1 MGPSDVVE
9 EQIRYLLYYTL
20 PSITSPSQPVS
31 GSVYRAGD
39 VVIGGLFPIH
49 LFVIVFS
56 LEGNVYSITSYRSV
70 SSFLP
75 SVSFNQRAYRWLQ
88 TMIFAVEEINRDP
101 ALLPNLTLGF
111 LASDTCRSDGTTL
124 GAALAMV
131 TGKEASVV
139 GTECGTTPEVPV
151 IIGDAHSSASM
162 VVAQTLGPFDLPMVS
177 FLASCACLSDDWR
190 YPSFFRTVPSDA
202 YQARGMARLL
212 RLLRWVWVGL
222 VSEDDDYGRFGVQL
236 LLQELQGSGV
246 CVAYSELPSKRKIRH
261 IADTIRGSTAR
272 VVVAFA
278 LMEEVVR
285 QNITDKQWIAS
296 EAWITYSIIAA
307 PKNLPSLAGT
317 IGFAL
322 KKANILGLGPF
333 LTRLHP
339 NGDYQ
344 KSDPFLRELWE
355 EMFGCSLGVDPSVT
369 QSSRRQCTGSEVIRE
384 GESQYADVSQL
395 RASYNVYKAVYA
407 IAYAI
412 QDMMACRP
420 GDGVFNG
427 GQCPDIRKLQPSQ
440 IVHYLRGVNFS
451 TPVGE
456 SFHFDMNGDPPAS
469 YDIINWHVTP
479 EGTAEFVQ
487 VGHFLSSEGSDDQF
501 HMDMDKVVW
510 GGGSGEEVL
519 VSVCSADCPPGT
531 RHAVQKGKPV
541 CCFDCLSCAE
551 GEISNTTGRSV
562 ECIRCPERFW
572 SNPDRTACIPQLVD
586 FLSYSDTMGVILSVI
601 SVSGATLTAGA
612 LATFLYHRHTALVK
626 ANNSELSFL
635 LLLSLKLCFLCAL
648 VFIGKPKPWT
658 CMLRHTLFGISFVF
672 CISCLLSRTVVV
684 LVAFRA
690 TLPGENLMRYFSPTQ
705 QRMGIS
711 LCTLIQVLI
720 CVLWLALAPPR
731 PAERGDREGRG
742 PRVVLECEVGSVVG
756 FSLVLGYI
764 GLLASLCLLLAF
776 LARKLPDNFNEAK
789 FITFSM
795 LIFCAVWISFI
806 PAYVS
811 TPGKYTVAVEIFAIL
826 ASSFGLLFCLFAPK
840 CYIILLRPERNTKKH
855 MIVCPSS
862 YTKMKTE
869 TFHCFLTHCGIL
881 STPHHSLFIPKKT
894 VIAAKGASTKY

>member
-1 MGPSDVVE
+1 MVAFTSSSAMVMSLWGWLW
-9 EQIRYLLYYTL
+9 LLYCL
-20 PSITSPSQPVS
+20 HVPGSVWGLDGGGEGACRLIAKPVS
-31 GSVYRAGD
+31 GSVYQAGD

-49 LFVIVFS
+49 VEAPLPEQEFRSIK
-56 LEGNVYSITSYRSV
+56 GNSTCTI
-70 SSFLP
+70 FK
-75 SVSFNQRAYRWLQ
+75 QRAYRWLQ

-111 LASDTCRSDGTTL
+111 LASDTCRSEGTTL

-131 TGKEASVV
+131 TGKETSVV
-139 GTECGTTPEVPV
+139 ETDCGTTPEVPV
-151 IIGDAHSSASM
+151 IIGDARSTASI

-177 FLASCACLSDDWR
+177 YLATCTCLSDNWK

-202 YQARGMARLL
+202 FQARGMAKLL
-212 RLLRWVWVGL
+212 RLQRWVWVGL
-222 VSEDDDYGRFGVQL
+222 VSEDDDYGKFGVQL

-246 CVAYSELPSKRKIRH
+246 PSKRKIRH
-261 IADTIRGSTAR
+261 IVDTIRGSTAR
-272 VVVAFA
+272 VVVAFVGFTGHSGA

-296 EAWITYSIIAA
+296 EAWVTYSTIAS
-307 PKNLPSLAGT
+307 PKNMPSLAGT

-322 KKANILGLGPF
+322 KKADIPGLGPF

-339 NGDYQ
+339 DGDYQ

-355 EMFGCSLGVDPSVT
+355 EMFGCSLGVDLSVT
-369 QSSRRQCTGSEVIRE
+369 LSSRQCTGSEVIRE
-384 GESQYADVSQL
+384 GESQYADVFQL

-456 SFHFDMNGDPPAS
+456 SFHFDINGDPPAS

-501 HMDMDKVVW
+501 HIDMDKVVW
-510 GGGSGEEVL
+510 GGGSGNEVP

-531 RHAVQKGKPV
+531 RHAVQKGRPV

-551 GEISNTTGRSV
+551 GEISNTTGSV

-648 VFIGKPKPWT
+648 VFIGQPKPWT

-811 TPGKYTVAVEIFAIL
+811 SPGKYTVAVEIFAIL

-855 MIVCPSS
+855 MMS
-862 YTKMKTE
+862 K
-869 TFHCFLTHCGIL
+869 
-881 STPHHSLFIPKKT
+881 
-894 VIAAKGASTKY
+894 

>member
-1 MGPSDVVE
+1 
-9 EQIRYLLYYTL
+9 
-20 PSITSPSQPVS
+20 
-31 GSVYRAGD
+31 
-39 VVIGGLFPIH
+39 
-49 LFVIVFS
+49 
-56 LEGNVYSITSYRSV
+56 
-70 SSFLP
+70 
-75 SVSFNQRAYRWLQ
+75 
-88 TMIFAVEEINRDP
+88 
-101 ALLPNLTLGF
+101 
-111 LASDTCRSDGTTL
+111 
-124 GAALAMV
+124 
-131 TGKEASVV
+131 
-139 GTECGTTPEVPV
+139 
-151 IIGDAHSSASM
+151 
-162 VVAQTLGPFDLPMVS
+162 
-177 FLASCACLSDDWR
+177 
-190 YPSFFRTVPSDA
+190 
-202 YQARGMARLL
+202 
-212 RLLRWVWVGL
+212 
-222 VSEDDDYGRFGVQL
+222 
-236 LLQELQGSGV
+236 
-246 CVAYSELPSKRKIRH
+246 
-261 IADTIRGSTAR
+261 
-272 VVVAFA
+272 
-278 LMEEVVR
+278 MEEVVR

-296 EAWITYSIIAA
+296 EAWVTYSALA
-307 PKNLPSLAGT
+307 TPKNLPSLAGT

-322 KKANILGLGPF
+322 KKANIPGLGPF

-355 EMFGCSLGVDPSVT
+355 EMFGCSLGVDLSMT
-369 QSSRRQCTGSEVIRE
+369 QSSRRQCTGSEVIGE

-412 QDMMACRP
+412 QDMVACRP
-420 GDGVFNG
+420 GDRVFNG

-510 GGGSGEEVL
+510 GGGSGEEVP

-531 RHAVQKGKPV
+531 RHAVQKGRPV

-551 GEISNTTGRSV
+551 GEISNTTGSD

-648 VFIGKPKPWT
+648 VFIGRPKLWT

-731 PAERGDREGRG
+731 PAERRDREGRG

-789 FITFSM
+789 LITFSM
-795 LIFCAVWISFI
+795 LIFCAVWVAFI

-811 TPGKYTVAVEIFAIL
+811 SPGKYTVAVEIFAIL

-840 CYIILLRPERNTKKH
+840 CFIILLRPERNTKKH
-855 MIVCPSS
+855 MMS
-862 YTKMKTE
+862 K
-869 TFHCFLTHCGIL
+869 
-881 STPHHSLFIPKKT
+881 
-894 VIAAKGASTKY
+894 

>member
-1 MGPSDVVE
+1 MALFVN
-9 EQIRYLLYYTL
+9 IRSWFGLSPPGDGTL
-20 PSITSPSQPVS
+20 TSPRPCLSP
-31 GSVYRAGD
+31 GDGPLGVYRAGD

-49 LFVIVFS
+49 VEAPLPEQEFRSIKGNS
-56 LEGNVYSITSYRSV
+56 TCTMYAACNVYSVTSYLSV

-75 SVSFNQRAYRWLQ
+75 SVSFYQRAYRWLQ

-111 LASDTCRSDGTTL
+111 LAADTCLSEGTTL
-124 GAALAMV
+124 RAALAMV
-131 TGKEASVV
+131 TGQEASVV

-151 IIGDAHSSASM
+151 IIGDARSSASI

-177 FLASCACLSDDWR
+177 YFASCACLSDNWR

-202 YQARGMARLL
+202 FQARGMARLL
-212 RLLRWVWVGL
+212 RQLGWVWIGL
-222 VSEDDDYGRFGVQL
+222 VSGDDDYGKFGVQL

-246 CVAYSELPSKRKIRH
+246 CVGYSERRIRY
-261 IADTIRGSTAR
+261 IVDTIRGSTAR
-272 VVVAFA
+272 VLDYLDLLNYLILQA

-296 EAWITYSIIAA
+296 EAWITDSTLSS
-307 PKNLPSLAGT
+307 PENLPSLAGT

-322 KKANILGLGPF
+322 KKAVIPGLGTF

-339 NGDYQ
+339 DGDYQ

-355 EMFGCSLGVDPSVT
+355 EMFRCSLGIDLSVT
-369 QSSRRQCTGSEVIRE
+369 QSSRRQCTGSEVIGE
-384 GESQYADVSQL
+384 GEFTPESL
-395 RASYNVYKAVYA
+395 LASYNVYKAVYA

-412 QDMMACRP
+412 QDMVACRP
-420 GDGVFNG
+420 GDRVFNG
-427 GQCPDIRKLQPSQ
+427 GQCPDIRKLQ
-440 IVHYLRGVNFS
+440 GVNFS

-456 SFHFDMNGDPPAS
+456 SFHFDMNGDPPAA

-487 VGHFLSSEGSDDQF
+487 VGHFLSSEGSGGQI
-501 HMDMDKVVW
+501 HIDMEKVVW
-510 GGGSGEEVL
+510 GGGSGDEVP
-519 VSVCSADCPPGT
+519 VSVCSAACPPGT
-531 RHAVQKGKPV
+531 RHAVQKGRPV

-551 GEISNTTGRSV
+551 GEISNITGSD

-572 SNPDRTACIPQLVD
+572 SNPDHTACIPQLVD

-648 VFIGKPKPWT
+648 VFIGQPKPWT

-720 CVLWLALAPPR
+720 CVLWLALAPPQ
-731 PAERGDREGRG
+731 PAERGGREGRG
-742 PRVVLECEVGSVVG
+742 ARVVLECEVGSVVG

-789 FITFSM
+789 LITFSM

-811 TPGKYTVAVEIFAIL
+811 SPGKYTVAVEIFAIL

-840 CYIILLRPERNTKKH
+840 CFIILLRPERNTKKH
-855 MIVCPSS
+855 MMS
-862 YTKMKTE
+862 K
-869 TFHCFLTHCGIL
+869 
-881 STPHHSLFIPKKT
+881 
-894 VIAAKGASTKY
+894 